1 MKHIRDV
8 YLDYSATT
16 PLDKR
21 VLDAMM
27 PYLTDVYGN
36 TSSTHR
42 HGRKAEDAVEMARQK
57 IAKIFNCKPSE
68 IIFTSGGTESDNLA
82 IRGSAWYAQKMGMGK
97 NHLITTPVE
106 HSAVGRTI
114 GQLAD
119 FLGFTSTILPVD
131 EYAMVDVEEFANA
144 CTDKTIIASV
154 IYSNNEVGT
163 IAPLPKLA
171 EQARERG
178 VLLHT
183 DAVQAAGQLS
193 LDVEVLGV
201 DMMSISAHKFYG
213 PKGVGA
219 LYLREGVNIIPSNTG
234 GSHEEGHRPGT
245 LNTAGIVGMAEAL
258 ALAYEEQAYH
268 LGHYRKLRDMLVDG
282 ILSRIP
288 DSRLTGHPQERLPSH
303 ASFVFADI
311 ETNQLLMHL
320 DMKGISASGASA
332 CKTGN
337 PEPSSVLLAMGFSRA
352 EAGGSLRLTVGRYTT
367 EEDVAYAIDTLVEVV
382 EKLRKLR
389 RANEVHAK

>member
-1 MKHIRDV
+1 MKITRDV

-16 PLDKR
+16 PLDRR

-42 HGRKAEDAVEMARQK
+42 HGRKAEDAVEIARQK
-57 IAKIFNCKPSE
+57 MARIFNCKPSE
-68 IIFTSGGTESDNLA
+68 IVFTSGGTESDNLA
-82 IRGSAWYAQKMGMGK
+82 IRGVAWQAQKMGTGK

-106 HSAVGRTI
+106 HSAVGRTVS
-114 GQLAD
+114 QLAD
-119 FLGFTSTILPVD
+119 FLGFSATILPVD

-144 CTDKTIIASV
+144 CTDKTIVASV

-171 EQARERG
+171 EQAKERG

-193 LDVEVLGV
+193 LDVEMLGV

-219 LYLREGVNIIPSNTG
+219 LYIREGVQIVPSNTG

-258 ALAYEEQAYH
+258 VLAYEEQAHH
-268 LGHYRKLRDMLVDG
+268 LGHYRKLRDMLVDE
-282 ILSRIP
+282 ILTRIP
-288 DSRLTGHPQERLPSH
+288 DTRLTGHPQERLPSH

-367 EEDVAYAIDTLVEVV
+367 EEDIAYAVDTLVEVV
-382 EKLRKLR
+382 EKLRKLKR
-389 RANEVHAK
+389 MNEIHAK

>member
-1 MKHIRDV
+1 MKVIRDV
-8 YLDYSATT
+8 YLDHSATT
-16 PLDKR
+16 PLDER
-21 VLDAMM
+21 VLNAMM

-42 HGRKAEDAVEMARQK
+42 HGRKAEDAVERARQK
-57 IAKIFNCKPSE
+57 MADIFNCRPSE

-82 IRGSAWYAQKMGMGK
+82 IRGAAWHAQKMRLGK
-97 NHLITTPVE
+97 DHLITTPVE
-106 HSAVGRTI
+106 HSAVGRTV
-114 GQLAD
+114 GQLSD
-119 FLGFTSTILPVD
+119 FLGFQSTILPVD
-131 EYAMVDVEEFANA
+131 QYGVVDVEEFANA
-144 CTDKTIIASV
+144 CTDKTIIASI
-154 IYSNNEVGT
+154 IYANNEVGT
-163 IAPLPKLA
+163 IAPIPKLA
-171 EQARERG
+171 EQAKAQD
-178 VLLHT
+178 VLFHT
-183 DAVQAAGQLS
+183 DAVQAAGQLT
-193 LDVEVLGV
+193 LDVQTLGV

-219 LYLREGVNIIPSNTG
+219 LYIREGIEIIPSHTG

-258 ALAYEEQAYH
+258 VLAYEEQSQR
-268 LGHYRKLRDMLVDG
+268 LEHYRHLRDMLIDG

-337 PEPSSVLLAMGFSRA
+337 PEPSHVLLAMGFSRA
-352 EAGGSLRLTVGRYTT
+352 EASGSLRLTVGRHTT
-367 EEDVAYAIDTLVEVV
+367 EEDIVYAIDTLVEVV

-389 RANEVHAK
+389 QAN

>member
-1 MKHIRDV
+1 MKTTRDV

-21 VLDAMM
+21 VLEAMM
-27 PYLTDVYGN
+27 PHLTEVYGN
-36 TSSTHR
+36 TSSAHR
-42 HGRKAEDAVEMARQK
+42 HGRKAEDAVENARQK
-57 IAKIFNCKPSE
+57 MAQIFNCKPSE

-82 IRGSAWYAQKMGMGK
+82 IRGTAWQAQKSGTDK

-106 HSAVGRTI
+106 HSAVSKTV
-114 GQLAD
+114 GQMAD
-119 FLGFTSTILPVD
+119 FLGFTATVLPVD
-131 EYAMVDVEEFANA
+131 EHAMVDVEEFANT
-144 CTDKTIIASV
+144 CTDKTIVASI

-163 IAPLPKLA
+163 IAPLPKLS
-171 EQARERG
+171 EQAKMRG

-193 LDVEVLGV
+193 LDVDMLGV
-201 DMMSISAHKFYG
+201 DMMSVSAHKFYG

-219 LYLREGVNIIPSNTG
+219 LYVRDGVDIVPSNTG

-258 ALAYEEQAYH
+258 VLAYEEQTHH
-268 LGHYRKLRDMLVDG
+268 LAHYRALRDQLVDG

-288 DSRLTGHPQERLPSH
+288 DTRLTGHPQERLPSH
-303 ASFVFADI
+303 ASFVFQNI
-311 ETNQLLMHL
+311 ETNEMLMHL

-337 PEPSSVLLAMGFSRA
+337 PEPSGVLLAMGFSRA

-367 EEDVAYAIDTLVEVV
+367 EDDVVYAIDTLTEVI

-389 RANEVHAK
+389 RAN